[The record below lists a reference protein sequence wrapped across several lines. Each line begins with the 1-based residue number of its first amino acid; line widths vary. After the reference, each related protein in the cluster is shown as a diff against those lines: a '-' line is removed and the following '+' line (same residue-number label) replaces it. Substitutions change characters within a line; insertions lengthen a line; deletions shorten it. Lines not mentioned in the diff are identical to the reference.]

1 MLLRLVI
8 REILVEQLRWDKVL
22 QSCLSIL
29 NDGRSQYTIYP
40 IATSA
45 AAGLALAL
53 KSGTTSI
60 VEINDV
66 LNKVPQTSLHPSP
79 NNAPQTGRPDQ
90 SKIAIIGMSGRFPDS
105 PDPEAFWKILCDG
118 LDVHRIVPKDRFD
131 AMKHYDPS
139 GKGKNTSRVLNGC
152 WIPEPGLF
160 DARFFSISPR
170 EAAQADPGQRLA
182 LVTAYEALEQA
193 GFVANRTPSTQRD
206 RVGIFYG
213 MTSDDWR
220 EVNSAQ
226 NIDTY
231 FIPGGNRAFTPGRIN
246 YFFKFSGPSYSVDTA
261 CSSSLAAIHAACNN
275 LWRGDCD
282 TALAGGTNVMT
293 NPDNFAGLDRGGFL
307 SRTGNCNT
315 FDDNANGYCRADGV
329 GTVILKRLE
338 DALTDNDPI
347 QAVIMGA
354 CTNHSAEADSITRP
368 HAGAQA
374 AIFRKVL
381 NEAHVDPN
389 EVSYVE
395 MHGTGTQ
402 IGDGLEMESVLSV
415 FAPHAGK
422 RTNPLHL
429 GSAKANVGH
438 AESASGVTSLIKI
451 LMMMEKNLIPPHC
464 GIKPTSKINHTF
476 PTDLDQRNVHI
487 ASKTTTWTKPE
498 GGLRRV
504 FVNNFS
510 AAGGNTGLLLEDAPS
525 RTIHSSD
532 PRSIHVVAISA
543 KSSTSLMNNIRLL
556 LGYIEKHPSVSLPS
570 LSYTTTA
577 RRLHYNYR
585 VAVSGSDI
593 EKIKHDL
600 IEYTNGKFASPTIA
614 STTNPHIAFTFTG
627 QGAQY
632 VGMGKQLFENFS
644 QFRQD
649 LRMFDRI
656 AQNQGF
662 PSFLY
667 LIERSVIELD
677 ISEIDPQV
685 LQIGTTCLQ
694 MALARLWISW
704 GVAPSAV
711 IGHSLGEYAALH
723 VAGVISASDAIYLTG
738 MRAQLLTKYCQVGT
752 HSMLAVKASV
762 SSLQTYMSG
771 LGVEV
776 ACVNSPAEA
785 VISGINS
792 AIDQLSEA
800 LVASKIK
807 CTKLKTAF
815 AFHSAQVDPIMKEFE
830 TAASGIVFHKP
841 SIPVLSPLTGGL
853 VTDSNLI
860 GATYLS
866 RHCRESVNFLG
877 AIETA
882 RNENIISN
890 KTIWVEIGP
899 HPVCSAFV
907 KAILGS
913 DIVTLPSLRR
923 NEDVWKTVTGTLSGL
938 YLAGVP
944 LQWNTYHQDFKS
956 VEVLPLPSY
965 CWDNKNFWLQ
975 YVNDWCLTKGD
986 LSITTVAAKPL
997 QDTPSRLSTTTVHR
1011 IIEESMVNGCLTI
1024 TIESDIQRPDLNEV
1038 LQSHKVNGTALC
1050 PSSAYADIAL
1060 TLANYLLLQTHPDSK
1075 DMVMDVCNMT
1085 VDKPLIAK
1093 DIPSQLFRVTAAI
1106 DWASR
1111 STALHFFSVSAEGKK
1126 TTDHSR
1132 CTVQYAEPEAWLSV
1146 WKRNAYFVHDRIAQ
1160 LRKGVE
1166 EGGNHRMKR
1175 GMAYKLFGS
1184 VVNYGDKYQGIEEVV
1199 LDSSQLEATARVRFQ
1214 ADEKDGSF
1222 YFSPYWIDSLGHL
1235 SGFTMNANDAID
1247 SKEQVFINHGWDSMR
1262 CSKRFSPLVTY
1273 TTYVRMQLLQGNLY
1287 AGDVYIMEDN
1297 TIVAVYGGVKV
1308 RYAP

>member
-22 QSCLSIL
+22 QSCPSLL
-29 NDGRSQYTIYP
+29 NAQRSQYTIYS
-40 IATSA
+40 IATSVS
-45 AAGLALAL
+45 AGLALSI
-53 KSGTTSI
+53 KSGTSSN
-60 VEINDV
+60 VKINDV
-66 LNKVPQTSLHPSP
+66 LNQMPQTSLHSLAS
-79 NNAPQTGRPDQ
+79 NASQTGRPEQ
-90 SKIAIIGMSGRFPDS
+90 SKIAIIGMSGRFPES

-118 LDVHRIVPKDRFD
+118 LDVHRMVPKDRFD
-131 AMKHYDPS
+131 VMKHYDPS
-139 GKGKNTSRVLNGC
+139 GKGKNTSKVLKGC

-220 EVNSAQ
+220 EVNSGQ

-246 YFFKFSGPSYSVDTA
+246 YFFKFGGPSYSVDTA
-261 CSSSLAAIHAACNN
+261 CSSSLAAIHAACNY

-282 TALAGGTNVMT
+282 TALAGGTNVLT

-307 SRTGNCNT
+307 SHTGNCNT
-315 FDDNANGYCRADGV
+315 FDDSANGYCRADGV

-338 DALTDNDPI
+338 DALADNDPI

-374 AIFRKVL
+374 AIFSKVL
-381 NEAHVDPN
+381 NEAHIDPN
-389 EVSYVE
+389 DVSYVE

-451 LMMMEKNLIPPHC
+451 LMMMQKNIIPPHC
-464 GIKPTSKINHTF
+464 GIKPTSRINHKF
-476 PTDLDQRNVHI
+476 PTDLDQRKVYI
-487 ASKTTTWTKPE
+487 ASKTTAWTKPE

-525 RTIHSSD
+525 RATHSSD
-532 PRSIHVVAISA
+532 PRSLHVVAISA
-543 KSSTSLMNNIRLL
+543 KSSTSLMNNLRSL

-585 VAVSGSDI
+585 VAITGSNI
-593 EKIKHDL
+593 EKIKLDL
-600 IEYTNGKFASPTIA
+600 TQYTNGKFASPTTA
-614 STTNPHIAFTFTG
+614 STMTPHIAFVFTG

-632 VGMGKQLFENFS
+632 IGMGKQLFENFA
-644 QFRQD
+644 QFRRDVKGFD
-649 LRMFDRI
+649 LI

-662 PSFLY
+662 PSFLH
-667 LIERSVIELD
+667 LIESSESVMD
-677 ISEIDPQV
+677 VGNTDPQA

-723 VAGVISASDAIYLTG
+723 VAGVFSASDAIYLTG

-752 HSMLAVKASV
+752 HSMLAAKASV
-762 SSLQTYMSG
+762 SSLQTYMND
-771 LGVEV
+771 LAVEI
-776 ACVNSPAEA
+776 ACVNSPTET

-792 AIDQLSEA
+792 TIDELSET

-807 CTKLKTAF
+807 CTKLRIPF
-815 AFHSAQVDPIMKEFE
+815 AFHSTQVDPIMKEFE

-841 SIPVLSPLTGGL
+841 SLPVISPLTGEL
-853 VTDSNLI
+853 VTDSSII

-866 RHCRESVNFLG
+866 RHCRERVDFLG

-882 RNENIISN
+882 RYENIISN
-890 KTIWVEIGP
+890 KTLWVEIGP
-899 HPVCSAFV
+899 NPVCSTFI
-907 KAILGS
+907 KAILGP
-913 DIVTLPSLRR
+913 DVVTLPSLRR
-923 NEDVWKTVTGTLSGL
+923 NEDSWKTVTGTLSAL

-944 LQWNTYHQDFKS
+944 LRWDIYHQDFKS

-986 LSITTVAAKPL
+986 LSITTVPAKPL
-997 QDTPSRLSTTTVHR
+997 QDVPSKLSTTAVQR
-1011 IIEESMVNGCLTI
+1011 IIEESVVNGCVTV
-1024 TIESDIQRPDLNEV
+1024 TIESDVQRPDLNQV

-1060 TLANYLLLQTHPDSK
+1060 TLADYLLCQNHPESK
-1075 DMVMDVCNMT
+1075 GMAMDVCNMT
-1085 VDKPLIAK
+1085 VDKPLIAN

-1106 DWASR
+1106 DWPSR
-1111 STALHFFSVSAEGKK
+1111 STTLQFYSVSADGRK

-1132 CTVQYAEPEAWLSV
+1132 CTVQYADPRAWLAV
-1146 WKRNAYFVHDRIAQ
+1146 WKRNAYFVLDRIEQ

-1166 EGGNHRMKR
+1166 EGENHRMKR

-1184 VVNYGDKYQGIEEVV
+1184 VVNYGNKYQGIEEVV
-1199 LDSSQLEATARVRFQ
+1199 LDSSQLEATARVRFK

-1235 SGFTMNANDAID
+1235 SGFTMNANDAND

-1262 CSKRFSPLVTY
+1262 CSKRLSPLVTY

-1308 RYAP
+1308 RYDL